1 MKIIRQLNA
10 LQLRQPLL
18 KSTKNDEL
26 QPITEKPL
34 KSNLNNA
41 VGELVPSSELL
52 SKLEKLSSE
61 DTKRGEDAMAL
72 DPVTGQYIPADEWA
86 KKYNEKTILEVTIVT
101 PTDDDTARVETRYMS
116 ATDYLREFGHVVN
129 PPKATVHSQGKQQ
142 QNEDLLSKLKSF
154 KSEDS
159 KRVGDMALDPITGQH
174 ISADEW
180 AKKYNEKTILEVTI
194 VTPTDDDTA
203 RVETR
208 YMSATDY
215 LKEFGNV
222 ANPPKATIHSQGIQ
236 KK

>member
-1 MKIIRQLNA
+1 MKITGQFNA
-10 LQLRQPLL
+10 LRLKQPLL
-18 KSTKNDEL
+18 KSAKNDEL
-26 QPITEKPL
+26 QPIMEKPL

-61 DTKRGEDAMAL
+61 DTKRGEDA
-72 DPVTGQYIPADEWA
+72 
-86 KKYNEKTILEVTIVT
+86 
-101 PTDDDTARVETRYMS
+101 
-116 ATDYLREFGHVVN
+116 
-129 PPKATVHSQGKQQ
+129 
-142 QNEDLLSKLKSF
+142 
-154 KSEDS
+154 
-159 KRVGDMALDPITGQH
+159 MALDPITGQH

-215 LKEFGNV
+215 LREFGNV
-222 ANPPKATIHSQGIQ
+222 VNPPKAIIHSQGKQQ
-236 KK
+236 K